1 MRSDDNADKK
11 KSRVHDPAAAM
22 DAAVR
27 KAEAAEKRLRGA
39 EDGPLAPLA
48 APDEFVESNPD
59 QPGATAGGP
68 G

>member
-1 MRSDDNADKK
+1 MDTKDKADQ
-11 KSRVHDPAAAM
+11 KSGTARDPAAEM
-22 DAAVR
+22 DAAVK

-39 EDGPLAPLA
+39 EDGPLETLGA
-48 APDEFVESNPD
+48 ADDFVERNPD